1 MNRLSS
7 RGADG
12 CQKLDSPG
20 CYYSLNEY
28 YKQRYGKKVYRL
40 AISGGMTCPN
50 RDGSIG
56 ERGCIFCSA
65 GGSGEFASSAALSV
79 TKQLEEA
86 KRRVHAKT
94 RDNLYI
100 AYFQPFTNTY
110 APVERL
116 RALYETA
123 IAPND
128 IVGLS
133 IGTRPDCLPPEVI
146 DLLKEINEKKPVT
159 VELGLQTIHESTARY
174 IRRGYPLSVYDQAV
188 HALHQA
194 GIEVI
199 THVILGL
206 PGETEEMML
215 ETVKY
220 VGQVTDGIKLQLLH
234 VLEDTDLADDYR
246 RGLFR
251 VMTQEE
257 YASLLCRCIRILP
270 RNVVICRLTGDGDK
284 RSLIAP
290 LWSAD
295 KKRVLNFINKMLTD
309 NNIQQ
314 GEQIIREKQPEIY
327 RETAL

>member
-1 MNRLSS
+1 MNR
-7 RGADG
+7 
-12 CQKLDSPG
+12 
-20 CYYSLNEY
+20 YYSLNEY
-28 YKQRYGKKVYRL
+28 YKQKYGKKVYRL
-40 AISGGMTCPN
+40 AISGGMSCPN
-50 RDGSIG
+50 RDGTLG

-79 TKQLEEA
+79 GDQLEEA
-86 KRRVHAKT
+86 KRRVRSKT

-100 AYFQPFTNTY
+100 AYFQPFTTTY
-110 APVERL
+110 APSERL
-116 RALYETA
+116 RALYEAA
-123 IAPND
+123 IAPDD

-146 DLLKEINEKKPVT
+146 DLLCEINEKKPVT
-159 VELGLQTIHESTARY
+159 VELGLQTIHEKTAAY

-188 HALHQA
+188 QALHQA

-215 ETVKY
+215 ESVAY
-220 VGQVTDGIKLQLLH
+220 VGHKTDGIKLQLLH
-234 VLEDTDLADDYR
+234 VLEGTDLAADYR

-251 VMTQEE
+251 TMTLEE
-257 YASLLCRCIRILP
+257 YAALLCRCIRILP
-270 RNVVICRLTGDGDK
+270 KNVVICRLTGDGDK
-284 RSLIAP
+284 KSLIAP
-290 LWSAD
+290 QWSAD
-295 KKRVLNFINKMLTD
+295 KKRVLNFINKTLSD

-327 RETAL
+327 RETVLR